1 MIANRKEG
9 LDRLAS
15 RIEDLVER
23 RATWRQT
30 PEVQGVLFYLDSMFT
45 NVESDQIESGSFLTL
60 YGDGPACAAL
70 VAKLQSAAAIEFHRC
85 S

>member
-1 MIANRKEG
+1 VIANRKEG

-70 VAKLQSAAAIEFHRC
+70 VAKLQSAADN
-85 S
+85 